1 MQREIDAIR
10 AKIEAMCAL
19 NETALRRCVKALAE
33 RDRHAAYAIILRDR
47 NIDAL
52 EKEIERLCLEFIVR
66 QQPVAG
72 LLRFA
77 YAAIKINLE
86 LERVGDYA
94 ESIARQILKLLD
106 QDAKIPLDRFT
117 EMANLSIPMLHD
129 ATRAFLDQDA
139 DLAKRTIETE
149 EAVDSLKSALAKH
162 VLDLTRQDH
171 LSIEALGPLITI
183 ARRLERVSD
192 QARNICMEV
201 LYMCTGENVRHP
213 GADIVRILFVDG
225 DNACRS
231 QMAEAIASSMAP
243 PNFAFASAGIDP
255 RPIEPATLAFM
266 KDRGLDI
273 ARMAPKAINQIRDL
287 DHYAVIVALSP
298 EARRAFP
305 SHSRKIITL
314 DWTVRDPSKKTGS
327 PDEIRAAYEKAFDSI
342 STQIRYLVDAIV
354 DDHANTN
361 E

>member
-10 AKIEAMCAL
+10 AKIATMCAL
-19 NETALRRCVKALAE
+19 NEKALRDCVKALAD

-47 NIDAL
+47 NIDAM

-72 LLRFA
+72 VLRFA

-106 QDAKIPLDRFT
+106 QDSQILLDRFT

-129 ATRAFLDQDA
+129 AVRAFLEQDA
-139 DLAKRTIETE
+139 DLAKRTIDTE
-149 EAVDSLKSALAKH
+149 EAVDFLKSALARH
-162 VLDLTRQDH
+162 VLELTRQDH
-171 LSIEALGPLITI
+171 LSLEALSPLINI
-183 ARRLERVSD
+183 GRRLERVSD

-201 LYMCTGENVRHP
+201 LYMCTGENPRHP
-213 GADIVRILFVDG
+213 DADIFRILFVDG

-231 QMAEAIASSMAP
+231 QMAEAIASSMAL
-243 PNFAFASAGIDP
+243 PNFVFASAGVDP
-255 RPIEPATLAFM
+255 KPIEPKTVAFM
-266 KDRGLDI
+266 KDKGLDLSR
-273 ARMAPKAINQIRDL
+273 ATPKAINQVPDL
-287 DHYAVIVALSP
+287 NHYAVIIALSP

-305 SHSRKIITL
+305 SHSRKVINL
-314 DWTVRDPSKKTGS
+314 DWTVRDPSTRAGS
-327 PDEIRAAYEKAFDSI
+327 PDEVRAAYEKAFDSI
-342 STQIRYLVDAIV
+342 HTHIRHIVEAILGNRAE
-354 DDHANTN
+354 DTH
-361 E
+361 